1 MKDCNQYD
9 LPCRF
14 MRLITFIDLPIHQKF
29 RLFSI
34 GVLFWFVVMAALTVV
49 GMVGINMRYD
59 KIVNHAV
66 PQDKVVQKV
75 IRNLQAMT
83 IDSSNMLK
91 ATDNVTVERLQ
102 DLSSKRLRDLRDFSS
117 ALALGGA
124 VNDYSHD
131 SGQLLETLHTTSLSI
146 DPEGVSYLKELNLLL
161 DEIDVSYADF
171 FQYKQQV
178 LTKQAPNG
186 EHRSVPRFQWS
197 SAAKMTIRSAVL
209 WPRGTAAHA
218 G

>member
-1 MKDCNQYD
+1 MKECNQYD

-14 MRLITFIDLPIHQKF
+14 IRLITFIDLPINQKF

-91 ATDNVTVERLQ
+91 ASDRVTVE
-102 DLSSKRLRDLRDFSS
+102 
-117 ALALGGA
+117 
-124 VNDYSHD
+124 
-131 SGQLLETLHTTSLSI
+131 
-146 DPEGVSYLKELNLLL
+146 
-161 DEIDVSYADF
+161 
-171 FQYKQQV
+171 
-178 LTKQAPNG
+178 
-186 EHRSVPRFQWS
+186 
-197 SAAKMTIRSAVL
+197 
-209 WPRGTAAHA
+209 
-218 G
+218 

>member
-1 MKDCNQYD
+1 MKESSQYN
-9 LPCRF
+9 LPSRF
-14 MRLITFIDLPIHQKF
+14 VRLITFVDLPIKLKF

-34 GVLFWFVVMAALTVV
+34 GVLFWFMVMAALTVA

-75 IRNLQAMT
+75 IRNLQSMT

-91 ATDNVTVERLQ
+91 AGDHVTVERLQ
-102 DLSSKRLRDLRDFSS
+102 DLSSKRLRDVRDFSS

-131 SGQLLETLHTTSLSI
+131 SGKLLETLHTTSLSI
-146 DPEGVSYLKELNLLL
+146 DPEGVTYLKALNLLL
-161 DEIDVSYADF
+161 DEIDMSYKAF
-171 FQYKQQV
+171 FQYKLQV
-178 LTKQAPNG
+178 LDQKAPNV
-186 EHRSVPRFQWS
+186 EHLEGRYKTLEGYINRPASFGQFFIQ
-197 SAAKMTIRSAVL
+197 TF
-209 WPRGTAAHA
+209 
-218 G
+218 

>member
-1 MKDCNQYD
+1 MKECGQYN

-14 MRLITFIDLPIHQKF
+14 VRLITFVDLPIKLKF

-91 ATDNVTVERLQ
+91 AEDHVTVERLQ

-117 ALALGGA
+117 ALALGGGRQRLFTRLRKA
-124 VNDYSHD
+124 AGNPAHDVIVN
-131 SGQLLETLHTTSLSI
+131 
-146 DPEGVSYLKELNLLL
+146 
-161 DEIDVSYADF
+161 
-171 FQYKQQV
+171 
-178 LTKQAPNG
+178 
-186 EHRSVPRFQWS
+186 
-197 SAAKMTIRSAVL
+197 
-209 WPRGTAAHA
+209 
-218 G
+218 